1 MSWRGKWS
9 VLNTVLSALSRRWM
23 SHKIRIL
30 TFFRI
35 DKLKKLKGG
44 TKGAI
49 YQNASLFYSH
59 LQSSQSFHI
68 HPKSHQRTNKIPK
81 YAPASAALYCTPH
94 NNCFCAMLLSLA
106 SKASS
111 KLIRHVL
118 LQPRIIP
125 LSMAF
130 TTAALTSNNK
140 NSYYYTSYCAD
151 KTTTAITTTPTPTR
165 KTPAAPPRF
174 GKSMPHHLLSRP
186 FTTTLTTKKDIPIP
200 TTTNR
205 KNKEDSI
212 QQQQSI
218 LVSKSKAGEKRD
230 ESSCP
235 LCKKYSQGP
244 CGKLFQKW
252 IECIDANEHEHENE
266 GDASKCDSLV
276 VPLDKCLKEH
286 QEYYDKISI
295 HDNADDNDQV
305 AIDKWKDFILA
316 IEQEDGIRFESFPPS
331 HDAANNAHDH
341 EPEMQLRPKSNMG
354 AAMFHPEMGDQVL
367 LLAYIKDQDGNLLGA
382 GSVEDLFPFQDHYVL
397 RFGVTAKCKDITAHA
412 LYGYKDGAD
421 GSDHGSD
428 ESLTI
433 YTKTQRVPPS

>member
-1 MSWRGKWS
+1 
-9 VLNTVLSALSRRWM
+9 
-23 SHKIRIL
+23 
-30 TFFRI
+30 
-35 DKLKKLKGG
+35 
-44 TKGAI
+44 
-49 YQNASLFYSH
+49 
-59 LQSSQSFHI
+59 
-68 HPKSHQRTNKIPK
+68 
-81 YAPASAALYCTPH
+81 
-94 NNCFCAMLLSLA
+94 MLLSLA
-106 SKASS
+106 SKSSS

-130 TTAALTSNNK
+130 TTAALASNNK
-140 NSYYYTSYCAD
+140 NSYYYTSSCAD
-151 KTTTAITTTPTPTR
+151 KTTSTTTR

-186 FTTTLTTKKDIPIP
+186 FTTSTTTKDIPIP
-200 TTTNR
+200 TNTT
-205 KNKEDSI
+205 NKEDSI

-230 ESSCP
+230 ESACP

-244 CGKLFQKW
+244 CGKLFQQW
-252 IECIDANEHEHENE
+252 IECIDANENE
-266 GDASKCDSLV
+266 GDASKCDSHV

-295 HDNADDNDQV
+295 HDNEDDNDQV

-316 IEQEDGIRFESFPPS
+316 IEQEDGIKYRPFSPS
-331 HDAANNAHDH
+331 HDDAHAHAH

-354 AAMFHPEMGDQVL
+354 AAMFHPEMVDQVL

-382 GSVEDLFPFQDHYVL
+382 GSVEDLFPFQDQYVL
-397 RFGVTAKCKDITAHA
+397 RFGVTEKCKDITAHA
-412 LYGYKDGAD
+412 LYGYKDGSD

-433 YTKTQRVPPS
+433 YTKTQRVPPSS